1 MIGVRDPNL
10 GCNFEPEYISYIS
23 LLYAKTDRL
32 LDQFDRP
39 LFPLGPQPSFFG
51 PSSQARAVYVL

>member
-1 MIGVRDPNL
+1 MIGGRDSNL
-10 GCNFEPEYISYIS
+10 GCNFGPEYISF
-23 LLYAKTDRL
+23 LYAKTDRL